1 MDSFRELLNEILQN
15 IQASKDQ
22 ATLDEFY
29 ESTTHSDLIATFHT
43 RSDSMVVVS
52 MFDIDQ
58 WSLISDMAAFMGK
71 STEDI
76 IEELDPSSPNIMVMK
91 PEDLPNFGEL

>member
-1 MDSFRELLNEILQN
+1 
-15 IQASKDQ
+15 
-22 ATLDEFY
+22 
-29 ESTTHSDLIATFHT
+29 
-43 RSDSMVVVS
+43 MVVVS
-52 MFDIDQ
+52 MFDVDQ

>member
-1 MDSFRELLNEILQN
+1 MDSFRELLNKILQN

-22 ATLDEFY
+22 STLEEFY
-29 ESTTHSDLIATFHT
+29 ESTAHNDLIATFHT
-43 RSDSMVVVS
+43 RSDGMVVVS

-71 STEDI
+71 TTEDI
-76 IEELDPSSPNIMVMK
+76 IEELDSSSPNVMVMK
-91 PEDLPNFGEL
+91 PEDLPNFGDL

>member
-1 MDSFRELLNEILQN
+1 
-15 IQASKDQ
+15 
-22 ATLDEFY
+22 
-29 ESTTHSDLIATFHT
+29 
-43 RSDSMVVVS
+43 MVVVS

-91 PEDLPNFGEL
+91 PEDLPKFGEL

>member
-15 IQASKDQ
+15 IQASKDE

-29 ESTTHSDLIATFHT
+29 ESTSTNDLIATFHT
-43 RSDSMVVVS
+43 RKDGMVVVS
-52 MFDIDQ
+52 MFDVDQ

-91 PEDLPNFGEL
+91 PEDLPNFGEF

>member
-15 IQASKDQ
+15 IQASKDN
-22 ATLDEFY
+22 ATLDELY
-29 ESTTHSDLIATFHT
+29 NSSSTSDLIATFHT
-43 RSDSMVVVS
+43 RKDGMVVVS
-52 MFDIDQ
+52 MFDVDQ

>member
-15 IQASKDQ
+15 IQANKGEEMLGDS
-22 ATLDEFY
+22 Y
-29 ESTTHSDLIATFHT
+29 ESTADNELVATFHT
-43 RSDSMVVVS
+43 RDDGMVVVS

>member
-29 ESTTHSDLIATFHT
+29 ESTAHSDLIATFHT